1 MILRSLVPTTMAA
14 LILVTAVASSASATT
29 IEVGGVTQNKA
40 VAIEASATAGTSF
53 AKTDGAEAA
62 TCSVSSL
69 KGTTSVFSGSKVTG
83 SLSEL
88 SFKTCTREPVVVDAV
103 GGIYFEHEAGTTS
116 GSVFLEGTEWTVP
129 TNFGFSV
136 TCSTGNGTKLGTL
149 DGAASI
155 SAHATLTV
163 NALINC
169 GFLLPSAILKGTY
182 GFSSPT
188 GLGVVS

>member
-1 MILRSLVPTTMAA
+1 MLLKSLVVTTWAAMILAS
-14 LILVTAVASSASATT
+14 AVASSASATT
-29 IEVGGVTQNKA
+29 LEVGGVIQNKA
-40 VAIEASATAGTSF
+40 VTIEASATAGTSF
-53 AKTDGAEAA
+53 AKTDGVEAA

-83 SLSEL
+83 SLGEL
-88 SFKTCTREPVVVDAV
+88 SFKTCTREPVVVDAA
-103 GGIYFEHEAGTTS
+103 GGMYFEYETETTS
-116 GSVFLEGTEWTVP
+116 GNVYSEGAEWTVP
-129 TNFGFSV
+129 TNFGFNV
-136 TCSTGNGTKLGTL
+136 ICSTAAGTKLGTV
-149 DGAASI
+149 DGVASS

-182 GFSSPT
+182 RFSSPT